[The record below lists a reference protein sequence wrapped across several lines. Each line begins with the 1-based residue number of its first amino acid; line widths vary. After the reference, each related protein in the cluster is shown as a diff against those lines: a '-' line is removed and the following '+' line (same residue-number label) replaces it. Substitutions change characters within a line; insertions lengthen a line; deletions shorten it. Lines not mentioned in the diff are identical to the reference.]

1 LSEEGLVILLHQ
13 ASHHEAEKNEE
24 RPDGKERTVV
34 PRIKEWAGESTDK
47 EQEETLYGTNPGNR
61 RWCMRT
67 KEMGFIKP
75 LVCTEGVDD
84 PPEVMAVNAG
94 LDQ

>member
-13 ASHHEAEKNEE
+13 ASHHEAEENEE
-24 RPDGKERTVV
+24 RPDGKKGAVE
-34 PRIKEWAGESTDK
+34 PRIKEWAGESTDE
-47 EQEETLYGTNPGNR
+47 EQEVTLYGTNPGNCR
-61 RWCMRT
+61 RCMRT

-75 LVCTEGVDD
+75 LVCTERVDD
-84 PPEVMAVNAG
+84 PPEMMAVNTG